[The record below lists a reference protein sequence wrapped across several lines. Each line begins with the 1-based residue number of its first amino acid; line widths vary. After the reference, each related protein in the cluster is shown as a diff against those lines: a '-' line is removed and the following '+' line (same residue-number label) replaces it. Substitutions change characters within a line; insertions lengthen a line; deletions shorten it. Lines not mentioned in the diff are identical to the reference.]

1 MLKDVYN
8 IEKGKSFLLFI
19 YLISCGSYRIHML
32 WDISKRFLFMKMIN
46 GILVWILLVIK
57 GRINSIDKKIF

>member
-1 MLKDVYN
+1 
-8 IEKGKSFLLFI
+8 
-19 YLISCGSYRIHML
+19 ML
-32 WDISKRFLFMKMIN
+32 WDISERFLFMKIIK